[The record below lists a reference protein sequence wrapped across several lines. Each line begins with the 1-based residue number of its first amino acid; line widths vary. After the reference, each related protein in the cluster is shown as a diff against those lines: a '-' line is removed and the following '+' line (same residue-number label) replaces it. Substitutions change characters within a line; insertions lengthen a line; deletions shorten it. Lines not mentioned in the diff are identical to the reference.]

1 MMAKE
6 TVPAA
11 GRRYSWESGR
21 FAPDG
26 RYAVRLYPTSLH
38 VPRALRRFCEYLSR
52 FSI

>member
-6 TVPAA
+6 TVP
-11 GRRYSWESGR
+11 RRGDGTPVSLGR